1 MGRHFRWVLVGL
13 MVCLGLAGLRG
24 PVQAQDCGD
33 APVPRLVAG
42 VQGQVTYSN
51 GQPLNVRNGP
61 TLGSP
66 RLGSLPEGAVFA
78 VVEGPFCNDN
88 IYWWHIQ
95 ANDLDGWAA
104 EGQAGAYFVE
114 PVSAAS
120 GPAIPAAA
128 SGVPQIIPPAT
139 SGLVAWDWAAFN
151 GGTIPGDLPDPAAI
165 TPPPVYA
172 GDMPALPVDSGAVQF
187 IADTGLNP
195 AQLALLAQN
204 GFVVVPGGFAQ
215 FEDAYQE
222 SEQWSTTPPGYNWE
236 APVDPQPIGH
246 AFFVTTDAMLHSLHY
261 VFDNLLTDLEL
272 NLFYPQVQAMTI
284 AAYQTARAQV
294 ADLAGTALEEPASAA
309 ALYLAVGVGLLA
321 PDQFTAVVDT
331 ATVSA
336 ARPILDLIQ
345 AGTEQAPLAFL
356 PGYTEDF
363 SQYRPRGHYAG
374 DPSLEAYF
382 RGMNWL
388 SRITF
393 RASETRET
401 QIALLLLRALS
412 STPTAVQD
420 WSALHDMLSFLIGP
434 SDDLGP
440 PEYSALAAQVFGAEL
455 PTTALVNGDTVAA
468 FQAQVAAL
476 PGPRVNGLILP
487 PDTNLEDVAT
497 LTRGFRLMGQRFTF
511 DGYVLGQL
519 MYPYVGT
526 REVPRSLPSGL
537 DVAAADGSQVAND
550 LLAAQGVPAFANY
563 DSQLGLMRQTLA
575 GLTPADWL
583 ENIYGGWLWT
593 LQPLWNRDP
602 APYPPLM
609 QTDAWLRRDLQAGL
623 GSYTELKHDTVLYV
637 KQPTGFGG
645 GGAPLFSYGY
655 VEPNPLVFARI
666 AVVAASTYRGLQA
679 RGVSVNLFDDAA
691 NQTLAGTMSV
701 LRDVAIESA
710 HFAEMARREL
720 TGQALSDDDYYRIQ
734 DFRNFLDVTLRS
746 LYMGEGQPDPVALV
760 TDIANDGVAQVLQ
773 QAVGG
778 VDTIY
783 VVVPDTRGGLQVVR
797 GGVFSYYEFVGSM
810 SQRMTDAEWRA
821 QVAAG
826 DTPPRPDWVSAFF
839 SE

>member
-1 MGRHFRWVLVGL
+1 M
-13 MVCLGLAGLRG
+13 
-24 PVQAQDCGD
+24 
-33 APVPRLVAG
+33 
-42 VQGQVTYSN
+42 
-51 GQPLNVRNGP
+51 
-61 TLGSP
+61 
-66 RLGSLPEGAVFA
+66 
-78 VVEGPFCNDN
+78 
-88 IYWWHIQ
+88 
-95 ANDLDGWAA
+95 
-104 EGQAGAYFVE
+104 
-114 PVSAAS
+114 
-120 GPAIPAAA
+120 
-128 SGVPQIIPPAT
+128 
-139 SGLVAWDWAAFN
+139 
-151 GGTIPGDLPDPAAI
+151 
-165 TPPPVYA
+165 
-172 GDMPALPVDSGAVQF
+172 
-187 IADTGLNP
+187 
-195 AQLALLAQN
+195 ALLAQN

-215 FEDAYQE
+215 FDEAYQE
-222 SEQWSTTPPGYNWE
+222 SEAWSITPPDFSWDLPAE
-236 APVDPQPIGH
+236 QQDIGH

-272 NLFYPQVQAMTI
+272 NSFYPQAQAMTI
-284 AAYQTARAQV
+284 AAYQTARTQA
-294 ADLAGTALEEPASAA
+294 ADLAGTALEEPASSA
-309 ALYLAVGVGLLA
+309 ALYLAVGVGLLT
-321 PDQFTAVVDT
+321 PDQFTTVVNSAT
-331 ATVSA
+331 ASA

-345 AGTEQAPLAFL
+345 AGTEQAPLSFL

-393 RASETRET
+393 RSSDTRET

-440 PEYSALAAQVFGAEL
+440 PEYSMLAAQVFGADL
-455 PTTALVNGDTVAA
+455 PAAALVNGDTVAA
-468 FQAQVAAL
+468 FQTQVAAL

-487 PDTNLEDVAT
+487 PDTHVEDVAT

-526 REVPRSLPSGL
+526 REVPRNLPSGL
-537 DVAAADGSQVAND
+537 DVAAADGSQVAYD

-563 DSQLGLMRQTLA
+563 DSQLAQMRATLA
-575 GLTPADWL
+575 GLTPADWM

-593 LQPLWNRDP
+593 LQPLWSRDP

-645 GGAPLFSYGY
+645 GGAPLLSFGY

-666 AVVAASTYRGLQA
+666 AMVAASTYRGLEA
-679 RGVSVNLFDDAA
+679 RGVGVNPFNDTA

-701 LRDVAIESA
+701 LRDVALTA
-710 HFAEMARREL
+710 GRFAEMARREL
-720 TGQALSDDDYYRIQ
+720 TGESLTEDDYYTIQ
-734 DFRNFLDVTLRS
+734 GFSTFLNVTLRS
-746 LYMGEGQPDPVALV
+746 LYMGEGEPDPVALV
-760 TDIANDGVAQVLQ
+760 TDIANDGLPRSSSRRWAAWTHLRGRAGYARRAASRARRRLQ
-773 QAVGG
+773 LLRIHRPHERPHDRRRMARPG
-778 VDTIY
+778 
-783 VVVPDTRGGLQVVR
+783 RGGHHPAPPRVGQRLLQR
-797 GGVFSYYEFVGSM
+797 VGSAGEI
-810 SQRMTDAEWRA
+810 TA
-821 QVAAG
+821 QLSTG
-826 DTPPRPDWVSAFF
+826 DTD
-839 SE
+839 